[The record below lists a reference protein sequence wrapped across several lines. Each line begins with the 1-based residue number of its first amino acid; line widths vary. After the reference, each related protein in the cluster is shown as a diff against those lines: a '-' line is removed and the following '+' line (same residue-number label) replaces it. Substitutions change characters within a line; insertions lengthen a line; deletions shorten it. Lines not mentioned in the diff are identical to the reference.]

1 MASVDLLKSHL
12 RALTVGASLALPMG
26 GCLTIDRT
34 PVEATPAF
42 TAALAQADRITP
54 TEPQPLLA
62 GTARVDMTPTGSP
75 PLAGYGNRL
84 GRPSSGI
91 HDPVY
96 ARALALRAGDRTI
109 VLVSLDLLA
118 VTDDMVTAIEARIGR
133 AVPVAGESLIVSAT
147 HTHSGFGAVAR
158 RVWESFAAGE
168 YDETLFR
175 FLADRAAAAAIAA
188 VHDLAPAEVAWGEA
202 MAPDRITNR
211 MVRDGY
217 TDAAV
222 PFLAVRRPAGPP
234 VALIVNFSAH
244 ATVLKADNALLSG
257 DYPGAFARSL
267 EERGGVALFTAGAVA
282 DQTGVPPDARD
293 RFVAME
299 WMGAELADRVQ
310 AARERLP
317 AAAWSSRTTLGSWR
331 LTLDLPASQIKVSP
345 HRRLPRVVGDA
356 LFDRSTSLTLA
367 VIGDGVLIG
376 VPCDLSA
383 QIGAA
388 WKAEASRLGRR
399 AVVVGFTND
408 YVGYVIPSE
417 YYETGHYEARMSFN
431 GPYMDR
437 YLSAVVSRGL
447 SRLGPLHPVAP

>member
-12 RALTVGASLALPMG
+12 RALTVWALLALPVS
-26 GCLTIDRT
+26 GCLPIDRT
-34 PVEATPAF
+34 PVESTPAF
-42 TAALAQADRITP
+42 TAALAQADRVTP

-62 GTARVDMTPTGSP
+62 GAARVDMTPTGSP

-84 GRPSSGI
+84 GRPSQGV
-91 HDPVY
+91 HDRVY
-96 ARALALRAGDRTI
+96 ARALALRAGERTF

-118 VTDDMVTAIEARIGR
+118 VTDDMVTAIEARLAR
-133 AVPVAGESLIVSAT
+133 EVNAAGADLIVAAT
-147 HTHSGFGAVAR
+147 HTHSSFGAVAR

-175 FLADRAAAAAIAA
+175 FLADRASTAAITA
-188 VHDLAPAEVAWGEA
+188 VRDLAPAEVAWGEA
-202 MAPDRITNR
+202 TAPDRITNR
-211 MVRDGY
+211 MIPDGY
-217 TDAAV
+217 ADAVV
-222 PFLAVRRPAGPP
+222 PFLAVRRPAGIP
-234 VALIVNFSAH
+234 VATVVNFSAH
-244 ATVLKADNALLSG
+244 ATVLKADSALLSG

-293 RFVAME
+293 RFAAME
-299 WMGAELADRVQ
+299 AMGADLADRVRI
-310 AARERLP
+310 ARNRLP
-317 AAAWSSRTTLGSWR
+317 AAAWSGRAALGSWR

-345 HRRLPRVVGDA
+345 HRRLPQVVGDL
-356 LFDRSTSLTLA
+356 LFDRATSVTLA
-367 VIGDGVLIG
+367 VIGDGILIG

-383 QIGAA
+383 RIGAA
-388 WKAEASRLGRR
+388 WKAEAARLGRR
-399 AVVVGFTND
+399 AVVVGFAND

-417 YYETGHYEARMSFN
+417 YYETPHYEARMSFN